1 MHVNNFIMYCSQLV
15 YNGRNKKRKKSHFLR
30 KMNMSNLTKNIK
42 YRNILKGL
50 IKSMVFIHNMLVM
63 SLKLYVSKISPVEQF
78 YLHLLTS

>member
-1 MHVNNFIMYCSQLV
+1 
-15 YNGRNKKRKKSHFLR
+15 
-30 KMNMSNLTKNIK
+30 MNMSNLTKNIK